1 MQISAIL
8 QPAGKPRGYAGP
20 VESRPSYFSLG
31 PLVRHE
37 PRPRFSAIAGSTPC
51 FVELDSS
58 AVIKLSGRDIAG
70 DVIALVESRT
80 AQIRAAAH
88 RLHEEGFIAHEQEG
102 PLIVVSAIDLD

>member
-8 QPAGKPRGYAGP
+8 HPAGRPSGYAGP
-20 VESRPSYFSLG
+20 VENRASHFSLG

-37 PRPRFSAIAGSTPC
+37 PRPRFRAVAGSTPY

-80 AQIRAAAH
+80 AKIRAAAH
-88 RLHEEGFIAHEQEG
+88 RLHQEGFVAHEQEG